1 MTKVTKFKNISSNKI
16 DNDYEEIKLTDKLIS
31 EGLSLSEV
39 RHFTELGLVN
49 EAVKNQSKSIGQ
61 IIASNVFTYFNLIF
75 AIFAL
80 LLIFVRSY
88 ENMTFLPI
96 IIWNILIGIIQEIR
110 SKRVLDRLTLI
121 SQPMTE
127 VLRGGTVYT
136 IPSENLVRSDVCF
149 FSAGGQICADA
160 VVVEG
165 SVRVNESLITGEAD
179 EIIKQKG
186 DKLFSGSFVVSG
198 KCKAVLEKVG
208 LNSYASKLA
217 LEAKASR
224 KHQQTEMMKSL
235 NKLVE
240 IIGILIIPIGIIMFV
255 QEYFFMGIS
264 LKDSVVAV
272 IAALV
277 GMIPEGLYL
286 LASVALVVSVMRL
299 GKKNVVVHEMVCVET
314 LARVNVLCVD
324 KTGTITKNKMAV
336 QQIMPLENSKNLDK
350 SLHELIGNVV
360 NNLDSDNVTMKT
372 LKEYFEN
379 SDYEKA
385 QAVCPFSSEI
395 KYSGAVFNNVAYV
408 IGAPEKLLLNKYAEY
423 ENEIQQF
430 AKAGARVLIFGRYEK
445 KLDGKPL
452 VEPVVPYAMIVLD
465 NPIRQE
471 ARETFDYFEK
481 QGVEIKV
488 ISGDNPLTVSN
499 VAKKA
504 GITNAEN
511 YIDATELDTDEK
523 IAMAV
528 SKYAVFGRV
537 QPEQKKKIV
546 DTLKNMKKVV
556 AMTGDG
562 VNDVLALKSADCSI
576 AMASGSEAASN
587 ASQIVLLDSNFA
599 CMPSVVLEGRRVV
612 NNIQRAASLFLVKNI
627 FSMLMA
633 LFSII
638 TLSKY
643 PLYPTQLSLLGAFT
657 IGIPAFFLALQP
669 NKSIIKGDFLKNVF
683 IKALPAGLADFF
695 TVAAVATMGNI
706 KDIPHD
712 QLSTIAI
719 LVLVSVGMAA
729 LIRICR
735 PFDWVRG
742 GVCVCMALGATIS
755 VSFFK
760 KMFAIASLN
769 GEQWLIT
776 VILMF
781 ISIIVF
787 IVWCLV
793 IGYLEKN
800 VHLYDKLKSNKS

>member
-16 DNDYEEIKLTDKLIS
+16 NNDYEEIKLTDKLIS

-39 RHFTELGLVN
+39 RHFTKLGLVN

-488 ISGDNPLTVSN
+488 ISGVTAASSGAAILGAPLSHDFAVISLSDCMTPWELIKKRVRAAADSDMVMCIYNPSSRRR
-499 VAKKA
+499 A
-504 GITNAEN
+504 GYLKEACEI
-511 YIDATELDTDEK
+511 
-523 IAMAV
+523 V
-528 SKYAVFGRV
+528 SKI
-537 QPEQKKKIV
+537 QSQ
-546 DTLKNMKKVV
+546 DTIC
-556 AMTGDG
+556 GY
-562 VNDVLALKSADCSI
+562 
-576 AMASGSEAASN
+576 
-587 ASQIVLLDSNFA
+587 
-599 CMPSVVLEGRRVV
+599 
-612 NNIQRAASLFLVKNI
+612 VKNI
-627 FSMLMA
+627 GRDNEKAEIL
-633 LFSII
+633 
-638 TLSKY
+638 TLKE
-643 PLYPTQLSLLGAFT
+643 LAECDVDMFT
-657 IGIPAFFLALQP
+657 TVYIGNSHTKVIDGRMVTP
-669 NKSIIKGDFLKNVF
+669 
-683 IKALPAGLADFF
+683 
-695 TVAAVATMGNI
+695 
-706 KDIPHD
+706 
-712 QLSTIAI
+712 
-719 LVLVSVGMAA
+719 
-729 LIRICR
+729 
-735 PFDWVRG
+735 RG
-742 GVCVCMALGATIS
+742 Y
-755 VSFFK
+755 K
-760 KMFAIASLN
+760 
-769 GEQWLIT
+769 
-776 VILMF
+776 VI
-781 ISIIVF
+781 
-787 IVWCLV
+787 
-793 IGYLEKN
+793 
-800 VHLYDKLKSNKS
+800 

>member
-16 DNDYEEIKLTDKLIS
+16 NNDYEEIKLTDKLIS

-39 RHFTELGLVN
+39 RHFTKLGLVN

-324 KTGTITKNKMAV
+324 KTGTITKPEMSV
-336 QQIMPLENSKNLDK
+336 SD
-350 SLHELIGNVV
+350 VV
-360 NNLDSDNVTMKT
+360 FCKDNVTDTISMVAGNMNGDNETMKAI
-372 LKEYFEN
+372 KEYFFEHK
-379 SDYEKA
+379 DKKA
-385 QAVCPFSSEI
+385 ERVYSFSSQN
-395 KYSGAVFNNVAYV
+395 KYSGAVIDGHCYV
-408 IGAPEKLLLNKYAEY
+408 FGAPEYVLLNRYDDYTDIYDRYSDRGERIIVFGECQTDPCGNAIEEPVIPYAFIIL
-423 ENEIQQF
+423 ENEIRDT
-430 AKAGARVLIFGRYEK
+430 AK
-445 KLDGKPL
+445 
-452 VEPVVPYAMIVLD
+452 
-465 NPIRQE
+465 
-471 ARETFDYFEK
+471 ETFGYFEK
-481 QGVEIKV
+481 QGVDVVV
-488 ISGDNPLTVSN
+488 ISGDNPVTASK
-499 VAKKA
+499 VAIRA
-504 GITNAEN
+504 GIRNAEN
-511 YIDATELDTDEK
+511 YVDATTLKSEDDIKAAIQRYT
-523 IAMAV
+523 
-528 SKYAVFGRV
+528 VFGRV
-537 QPEQKKKIV
+537 IPEQKKQIIQAFKQAGR
-546 DTLKNMKKVV
+546 VV

-562 VNDVLALKSADCSI
+562 VNDVLALKCADCSV
-576 AMASGSEAASN
+576 AMASGSDAASN
-587 ASQIVLLDSNFA
+587 AAQIVLLDSDFSK
-599 CMPSVVLEGRRVV
+599 MPEVVLEGRRVV
-612 NNIQRAASLFLVKNI
+612 NNIQTSASLFLVKNI
-627 FSMLMA
+627 FSILTTV
-633 LFSII
+633 F
-638 TLSKY
+638 TLIAANLY

-657 IGIPAFFLALQP
+657 IGTPAFFLALQP
-669 NKSIIKGDFLKNVF
+669 NKELIRGDFLVNV
-683 IKALPAGLADFF
+683 ILKALPAGLADFIML
-695 TVAAVATMGNI
+695 AAISIHGNVLGMSNEQISTM
-706 KDIPHD
+706 
-712 QLSTIAI
+712 AI
-719 LVLVSVGMAA
+719 VILLFIGLEALV
-729 LIRICR
+729 RICR
-735 PFDWVRG
+735 PFDGIRIALCIAMAAGIV
-742 GVCVCMALGATIS
+742 VCVLN
-755 VSFFK
+755 FK
-760 KMFAIASLN
+760 SIFAIA
-769 GEQWLIT
+769 T
-776 VILMF
+776 VNMVMLRM
-781 ISIIVF
+781 IIMYG
-787 IVWCLV
+787 V
-793 IGYLEKN
+793 IAAVLFGVMCKSVGSWIDYMERHSKRFRRL
-800 VHLYDKLKSNKS
+800 LKG

>member
-1 MTKVTKFKNISSNKI
+1 MTKVNKFKNISSNKI
-16 DNDYEEIKLTDKLIS
+16 NNDYEEIKLTDKLIS

-240 IIGILIIPIGIIMFV
+240 IIGILIIPIGIIM
-255 QEYFFMGIS
+255 
-264 LKDSVVAV
+264 L
-272 IAALV
+272 
-277 GMIPEGLYL
+277 
-286 LASVALVVSVMRL
+286 ALVVSVMRL